1 MTPLRFIVRNALRN
15 KRRTALTVLSTGFSL
30 FLLIVLTTFLDILA
44 NPPTTDQS
52 ALRLAVRRS
61 TSMIDQMP
69 MAYLDKIRRVPHVEV
84 AIPLQWF
91 NGVYREPKNMF
102 ANFATDPVDMWRV
115 FPELQASDETKRRFA
130 AERTGAVLGQE
141 LMDRFGWKVGDHVT
155 LTGTIFPVDLEFTIV
170 GTYEFDLNKFNFYFR
185 YDYLNEAL
193 GRPNTLGA
201 VWIKAD
207 RAESIPGIAQA
218 VDGLFRNSA
227 AETLTETEK
236 AFVLGFI
243 AMLGNVRVM
252 IGSVAL
258 VVILTMLLVS
268 ASTMAMTIR
277 ERIREVAIL
286 KAIGFPGRAV
296 VGLIL
301 GEAVLLGLMG
311 FGAGAAM
318 SYGLSHVDLYAITQG
333 FIPFFRPPLT
343 VYAMALGVGV
353 AIGLASGFVPAL
365 QTTRLTIT
373 EAMRSLE

>member
-30 FLLIVLTTFLDILA
+30 FLLIALTTFLDILT
-44 NPPTTDQS
+44 NPPGTDQS

-61 TSMIDQMP
+61 TSMADQMP
-69 MAYLDKIRRVPHVEV
+69 LAYLDKIRRVPHVEV

-91 NGVYREPKNMF
+91 NGVYRDPKNQF
-102 ANFATDPVDMWRV
+102 ANFATDPIDTWRV
-115 FPELQASDETKRRFA
+115 FPELEVSEETKRRFA
-130 AERTGAVLGQE
+130 TERTAAVVGDA
-141 LMDRFGWKVGDHVT
+141 LMERFGWKVGDHVT
-155 LTGTIFPVDLEFTIV
+155 LAGTIFPVDLEFTIV
-170 GTYEFDLNKFNFYFR
+170 GTYTFDLNKFNFYFR

-218 VDGLFRNSA
+218 VDGMFRNSS

-243 AMLGNVRVM
+243 SMLGNVRLM

-258 VVILTMLLVS
+258 VVIFTMLLVS

-286 KAIGFPGRAV
+286 KAIGFPGRTV

-311 FGAGAAM
+311 FVAGSAM
-318 SYGLSHVDLYAITQG
+318 SYGLSRLDLYALTQG
-333 FIPFFRPPLT
+333 FIPFFRPPLQI
-343 VYAMALGVGV
+343 YAMGLGVGV
-353 AIGLASGFVPAL
+353 AIGLASGIVPAL
-365 QTTRLTIT
+365 QTARLTIT